1 MGRSVTFGT
10 VDCTT
15 QRRVCDE
22 YQIRSYPTTVFFN
35 QSRPH
40 YYQGEHSVEG
50 LSEFVQEVLRPSV
63 VSLTY
68 RDFQAKVASKGEDEM
83 WLVDFYAPCKNFFLP
98 GSS

>member
-68 RDFQAKVASKGEDEM
+68 RDFQAKVANKGEDEM
-83 WLVDFYAPCKNFFLP
+83 WLVDFYAPCKK
-98 GSS
+98 